1 MNGARHL
8 QSDSREHRARRS
20 WPDVWAPMNALR
32 APPRLHLCGGFV
44 RYRSPFVDT
53 CVWASLLTLASFV
66 QVVHGSN
73 FGDLYE
79 EDAGVVVEN
88 SGDFAERNMRINDT
102 TERLA
107 RWLDTREEV
116 DTVYYPSLEKDNKK
130 LYDEFLTPKGG
141 YGSLLSVVS

>member
-1 MNGARHL
+1 M
-8 QSDSREHRARRS
+8 
-20 WPDVWAPMNALR
+20 
-32 APPRLHLCGGFV
+32 
-44 RYRSPFVDT
+44 
-53 CVWASLLTLASFV
+53 LTLASFV

-116 DTVYYPSLEKDNKK
+116 ETVYYPSLEKDNKK